1 MIMGPC
7 PLRLGGLGWGDF
19 PRIDAAQAVAAQREL
34 EQRADAVDR
43 VVAGLADQRQHVDP
57 RLIGRGGHG
66 YTITEKPSTR
76 LRRS

>member
-1 MIMGPC
+1 MGLCPIRLEGWCYFPC
-7 PLRLGGLGWGDF
+7 
-19 PRIDAAQAVAAQREL
+19 IDAAQAVAAEREF

-43 VVAGLADQRQHVDP
+43 VVAGPADQREHVDP